1 MKVSVIIPV
10 YNAGKYLETCLESIG
25 RQSLGDFEAIII
37 DDGSVDGSGR
47 IADNAAAA
55 DPRFRVFHRSNHG
68 VSASRNFGLEK
79 AQGEFISFVD
89 SDDSI
94 DPSFLEK
101 LFAAIG
107 EADFAFCDILLD
119 SGAMKDRHKCWTPGA
134 SMKDSLRNALY
145 DGWCGAP
152 WNKLYRKSFLDENAL
167 RFPEGISYSEDLL
180 FVVKAICL
188 SRSVSKVDE
197 ALYIYNRANDGSAT
211 HSFSRKH
218 ETDCFA
224 VLEMLEAMFREQG
237 LWEEFHLFIEW
248 RMLLNKVGIV
258 FDPDRLREFNSI
270 HPEVNSKIWSNPF
283 LHRKL
288 RILMSIL
295 RLRLYPLARLAIKH
309 R

>member
-10 YNAGKYLETCLESIG
+10 YNAVKYLETCLESIG
-25 RQSLGDFEAIII
+25 RQSLGDFEAIIV

-47 IADNAAAA
+47 IADEAAAA

-94 DPSFLEK
+94 DSSFLEK

-119 SGAMKDRHKCWTPGA
+119 SGAMKDRHKCWTPGG

>member
-119 SGAMKDRHKCWTPGA
+119 SGAMKDRHKCWTPCA

>member
-10 YNAGKYLETCLESIG
+10 YNAEKYLATCLESIKG
-25 RQSLGDFEAIII
+25 QSFGDFEAIIV
-37 DDGSVDGSGR
+37 DDGSTDGSGR
-47 IADNAAAA
+47 IADEVSAA
-55 DPRFRVFHRSNHG
+55 DPRFKVFHRSNHG

-94 DPSFLEK
+94 YPSFLEK
-101 LFAAIG
+101 LLGAIG

-119 SGAMKDRHKCWTPGA
+119 SGAGKERHHCWTPGA
-134 SMKDSLRNALY
+134 SMKDSLRSALY

-152 WNKLYRKSFLDENAL
+152 WNKFYRKSFLVEKGL
-167 RFPEGISYSEDLL
+167 SFPEGISYSEDLL

-218 ETDCFA
+218 EADCFT
-224 VLEMLEAMFREQG
+224 VLEMLEAWFKDQG
-237 LWEEFHLFIEW
+237 LWDEFHLFIEW

-258 FDPDRLREFNSI
+258 FNPDRLPEFNSI